1 MSEVTFKPF
10 DWEKDEPIPGF
21 NIEDTDLEDSK
32 EIEKEKPEVIGGETP
47 KSIAFEDGEE
57 NIDEE
62 NDEFGLKKPKKDKN
76 EVLSF
81 LENFEEGDEKE
92 EIKEEISS
100 DKVDYKQLAEFF
112 IEKGI
117 WADFEGKE
125 DLEFTEEIFQQVAEG
140 QAKAQVEN
148 FLKQE
153 KAQFGETASQLIDFL
168 NSGGKV
174 DDFLSNYNQ
183 EVDIVSLDISDE
195 DGQEKVLKEYF
206 KSLDY
211 PETKIKRQIE
221 RLKDEGEDSFKEE
234 AEFAKEKLVKAIQEE
249 RDEIIESQ
257 KGYAEERRL
266 QIQNFNKKIV
276 DEIYSDSLSL
286 ADREKKEL
294 ESFFSKPSKSDKQG
308 NTYTEFALKR
318 NDIYNDPKKFA
329 KYIKFIKYFDDMEDK
344 KTIEKETTIKRFNFL
359 KEGQSQNLS
368 KAVSKEPIRQK
379 TEKIAPL
386 KFK

>member
-32 EIEKEKPEVIGGETP
+32 EIEKEKPEVIEGETP

-57 NIDEE
+57 EEEE

-81 LENFEEGDEKE
+81 LEDFEKE

-125 DLEFTEEIFQQVAEG
+125 ELEFTEEIFQQVAEG

-183 EVDIVSLDISDE
+183 EVDIVSLDISEE

-211 PETKIKRQIE
+211 PETKIKKQIE

-344 KTIEKETTIKRFNFL
+344 KTIEKETTIKKFNFL

>member
-10 DWEKDEPIPGF
+10 NWEKDEPIPGF

-32 EIEKEKPEVIGGETP
+32 EIEKEKPEVIEGETP
-47 KSIAFEDGEE
+47 KSIAFEDSEE
-57 NIDEE
+57 DIDEE

-81 LENFEEGDEKE
+81 LENFEEGDE
-92 EIKEEISS
+92 KEEISS

-294 ESFFSKPSKSDKQG
+294 ESFYAKPFKSDKQG

-329 KYIKFIKYFDDMEDK
+329 KYIKFIKYFDDMENK
-344 KTIEKETTIKRFNFL
+344 KTIEKETTIKKFNFL

-368 KAVSKEPIRQK
+368 KVVSKEPIRQK